1 MKKILFWLTLVCL
14 SSKLYGQSIITSDST
29 KAINEFYNNAPA
41 ILDSLTK
48 FTFVKAKN
56 KSLNLELLQW
66 KSNYYG
72 LKAQTENCFVD
83 KLNFINTNNQLSQR
97 LIVIDTKL
105 SKSKKENW
113 LWRIGAFVGT
123 ALLVRN
129 QLK

>member
-1 MKKILFWLTLVCL
+1 M
-14 SSKLYGQSIITSDST
+14 
-29 KAINEFYNNAPA
+29 
-41 ILDSLTK
+41 DSLTK